1 MTDAL
6 HRTVLDNGVRVVSE
20 GVAGARSLAVGVW
33 LAVGSRD
40 EPADAAGLSHLLEH
54 LIFKGTER
62 RDARSLALAFD
73 AVGGEMNAYTS
84 KERTAYYA
92 RVPAGP
98 AAEVFDGETWT
109 VGVELLLESVVQ
121 PALRAEEL
129 ASERE
134 VVLEELAGAEDD
146 PSDLVD
152 TRLFELLFPGHPL
165 GREVIG
171 TPETVA
177 NVTRE
182 RILAFMAEHYG
193 ATNVV
198 VAAAGVVDHSRLV
211 DAVGRWLGGWA
222 PGQQP
227 TRTPAASPSG
237 SSRLHTRRR
246 TEQTHLALGWPTVGL
261 HHEDRFTLA
270 ILEHVLGDGPASRLF
285 QEIRERRGLA
295 YTVGSSLSTYTD
307 AGALTVYVGTS
318 PDRATEVLRLVE
330 QEVASIA
337 AAGITEEELRA
348 AQGYLV
354 GATLLGLE
362 EAWTTMSRLGYL
374 EATYGVVEPV
384 EAYLDRVRAVSLD
397 DVARVAAATFAQPS
411 ALATVGPRSPA
422 RPTKT
427 PGRARRSV

>member
-1 MTDAL
+1 MTDSL
-6 HRTVLDNGVRVVSE
+6 RRTVLDNGVRVVSE
-20 GVAGARSLAVGVW
+20 DVVGARSLAVGVW

-73 AVGGEMNAYTS
+73 AVGGEMNAYTA

-98 AAEVFDGETWT
+98 AAGSFAASTFE

-146 PSDLVD
+146 PADLVD

-182 RILAFMAEHYG
+182 RILEFMGEHYG
-193 ATNVV
+193 AANVV
-198 VAAAGVVDHSRLV
+198 VAAAGVVEHDRLV
-211 DAVGRWLGGWA
+211 DAAGRWLGGWA
-222 PGQQP
+222 PGAAP
-227 TRTPAASPSG
+227 TRSAAPPPTSG
-237 SSRLHTRRR
+237 ARAHTRRR

-261 HHEDRFTLA
+261 HHDDRFALA

-285 QEIRERRGLA
+285 QQIRERRGLA
-295 YTVGSSLSTYTD
+295 YTVGSSLSTYAD

-318 PDRATEVLRLVE
+318 PDRAAEVLRLVE
-330 QEVASIA
+330 VEVASIA
-337 AAGITEEELRA
+337 ERGVTEEELRA

-354 GATLLGLE
+354 GSTLLGLE

-384 EAYLDRVRAVSLD
+384 EPYLDRVRSVTLQD
-397 DVARVAAATFAQPS
+397 IARVAESTLAGPPV
-411 ALATVGPRSPA
+411 LATVGPRALPA
-422 RPTKT
+422 R
-427 PGRARRSV
+427 RR